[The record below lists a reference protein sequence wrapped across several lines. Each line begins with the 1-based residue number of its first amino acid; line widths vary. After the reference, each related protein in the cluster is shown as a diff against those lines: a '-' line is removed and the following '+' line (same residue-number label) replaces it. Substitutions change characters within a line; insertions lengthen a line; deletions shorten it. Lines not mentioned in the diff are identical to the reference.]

1 MSVVNPNKHWEV
13 QSYGMIIKKG
23 EIMVNR
29 EKLETIV
36 YVFEGK
42 FYVELWDNGYLLHFQ
57 EMLGDWNIINSR
69 RDDYKCVNVDLLR
82 RWKFRILCNWRY
94 WKNSRIVMRS
104 GGGRGLIIL
113 SEIFNHNRWHT
124 LNVYIPKFC
133 PECGRK
139 LEVE

>member
-13 QSYGMIIKKG
+13 QSYGMIINKG

-69 RDDYKCVNVDLLR
+69 RGTTMKLKKEHIAFLNETARIDFDSALQMVDGVNMLA
-82 RWKFRILCNWRY
+82 
-94 WKNSRIVMRS
+94 
-104 GGGRGLIIL
+104 
-113 SEIFNHNRWHT
+113 
-124 LNVYIPKFC
+124 
-133 PECGRK
+133 
-139 LEVE
+139 EVEYGFVHMNDGDYRLVYWEDGILKDAYKNCEG

>member
-1 MSVVNPNKHWEV
+1 MSIVNPNKHWEV
-13 QSYGMIIKKG
+13 QSYGMIINKG

-69 RDDYKCVNVDLLR
+69 RDDYELKILYEDKNGFFIFVEALQWDL
-82 RWKFRILCNWRY
+82 KKKI
-94 WKNSRIVMRS
+94 
-104 GGGRGLIIL
+104 
-113 SEIFNHNRWHT
+113 
-124 LNVYIPKFC
+124 
-133 PECGRK
+133 
-139 LEVE
+139 

>member
-13 QSYGMIIKKG
+13 QSYGMIINKG

-69 RDDYKCVNVDLLR
+69 RDDYKCVNVDFVA
-82 RWKFRILCNWRY
+82 KMKI
-94 WKNSRIVMRS
+94 S
-104 GGGRGLIIL
+104 
-113 SEIFNHNRWHT
+113 HT
-124 LNVYIPKFC
+124 L
-133 PECGRK
+133 
-139 LEVE
+139 